1 MVKRLLVPVGDD
13 EASEHAMQAAIGL
26 ARQLGVGI
34 TGMVLT
40 PILPRPPGWRAAV
53 AGLPAASA
61 CAGDAALPTPLARFQ
76 ALARAA
82 GVDFRPHHDPVP
94 RPDSGLIAAAE
105 AQGCDLL
112 VLVAEGR
119 GAFGEFLFGAQDR
132 AVLAGSALPLLVL
145 R

>member
-13 EASEHAMQAAIGL
+13 DASEHAMRAAIGL

-34 TGMVLT
+34 TGIVLT
-40 PILPRPPGWRAAV
+40 PMMPRLPGWHPAPGARTAAAPAAV
-53 AGLPAASA
+53 EVPM
-61 CAGDAALPTPLARFQ
+61 PPPLARFQ
-76 ALARAA
+76 ELARAA
-82 GVDFRPHHDPVP
+82 GVDFRHHHDPEP
-94 RPDSGLIAAAE
+94 RSDQALIAAAE
-105 AQGCDLL
+105 AQDCDLM

-132 AVLAGSALPLLVL
+132 AVLSACALPLLVL